1 MLFFSCSEI
10 FCRYVDDTVCINI
23 ESNFDLRDS
32 TRSRRDSVK
41 SELSEWFII
50 FCELS
55 FSLYDIDIYRCLVV
69 CRCREYLAFLCRD
82 RCISL
87 DQSCGNSAHCFDRK
101 RKRCNIKKKDISCS
115 CVSCKFSSLNRS
127 SKSNTFIR
135 IQRFA
140 RFFSCQSLY
149 FFLYCRNTCRSAYKQ
164 YLTEI
169 CRCKSRIGK
178 SASYRLCRSVYE
190 ISCQLI
196 EFCSCQIHIKVFR
209 SFGSCRNERKVDI
222 CCCCGRK
229 FFFCFLCRFF

>member
-1 MLFFSCSEI
+1 MDAL
-10 FCRYVDDTVCINI
+10 TVRGLCKTYPAFRLEN
-23 ESNFDLRDS
+23 
-32 TRSRRDSVK
+32 V
-41 SELSEWFII
+41 
-50 FCELS
+50 S
-55 FSLYDIDIYRCLVV
+55 FSLPEGSIMGFIGVNGAGKTTTLKALMGYVHPDKGKISVFGQDFSQDDSEVRQQIGFVSGGVDYFTRKKIAAITAAT
-69 CRCREYLAFLCRD
+69 RAFYQNW
-82 RCISL
+82 
-87 DQSCGNSAHCFDRK
+87 DQ
-101 RKRCNIKKKDISCS
+101 
-115 CVSCKFSSLNRS
+115 
-127 SKSNTFIR
+127 
-135 IQRFA
+135 
-140 RFFSCQSLY
+140 
-149 FFLYCRNTCRSAYKQ
+149 SAYKQ